1 MKIFQFA
8 ICFLSRRYNLIVWS
22 VVDVTWILFALCIH
36 FLNAWLQRKTEKFH
50 IKLMEIEKNGTWN
63 KNQWTI
69 YICDMESIFSA
80 GAEWED
86 VFSVRSFFSFF
97 FCVGRFFLFSIMANH
112 KATNFQCFGKK
123 RQERHRYSSSVFHL
137 NSITQIRWKK
147 KFVFLI

>member
-1 MKIFQFA
+1 MVSGWCDLNF
-8 ICFLSRRYNLIVWS
+8 ICPMYTFFKCLAAKENREIPHQTNG
-22 VVDVTWILFALCIH
+22 D
-36 FLNAWLQRKTEKFH
+36 RK
-50 IKLMEIEKNGTWN
+50 KNGTWN